1 MAGQVG
7 GAASHIIRDLLKEG
21 HSFSFFQVIRLLR
34 LLDPKPLDPQKQEPF
49 RSQQISIRPDLSLA
63 FPAADVA
70 KVENPSPEMGAFEVT
85 ATFLGLYGSSSPLP
99 TFYSEDLID
108 ETIAAESVT
117 RDFIDIISCRLFSL
131 FFRCWTKYRQY
142 LKVAEEKSPQDLER
156 LYCLVGLGEKKLQ
169 EEALEPYRLLRYIG
183 LFTQFPRSAL
193 GLQTLLRD
201 GLGGLDVK
209 IISCLKRR
217 ARIPPDQC
225 SVLGSSTCILGE
237 NSFLGQEIEDRT
249 GKFRIQIGPIDLEQ
263 FYSLLPGNQNHQKL
277 AFFTQ
282 FYLTD
287 SLIYDLELILA
298 EGEVRTTCL
307 GADKWSRL
315 GLDTWVFSG
324 ETLGEVRSIFHPQNF

>member
-1 MAGQVG
+1 MAGQVRG
-7 GAASHIIRDLLKEG
+7 PASHIIRDLLKEG

-34 LLDPKPLDPQKQEPF
+34 LLDPTPLDSRRQEPF
-49 RSQQISIRPDLSLA
+49 RSQQISIKPDLSLA

-70 KVENPSPEMGAFEVT
+70 KVENPFPDKSDFEVT

-108 ETIAAESVT
+108 ESIAEESVT

-142 LKVAEEKSPQDLER
+142 LKVAEENSPHDLER

-183 LFTQFPRSAL
+183 LFTQFPKSAL

-209 IISCLKRR
+209 VISCLKRR

-225 SVLGSSTCILGE
+225 SVLGSSNCILGE
-237 NSFLGQEIEDRT
+237 NTYLGQEIEDRT

-263 FYSLLPGNQNHQKL
+263 FYSLLPGNQNHQWL
-277 AFFTQ
+277 AFLTQ

-287 SLIYDLELILA
+287 SLEYDLELILA
-298 EGEVRTTCL
+298 EGKVSTTCL

-324 ETLGEVRSIFHPQNF
+324 ETMGEVRSVFHPQNI

>member
-1 MAGQVG
+1 MAGQVR
-7 GAASHIIRDLLKEG
+7 GAASHIIRNLLKEG
-21 HSFSFFQVIRLLR
+21 HRFSFFQVIRLLR
-34 LLDPKPLDPQKQEPF
+34 LLDPEPFDSHRQEPF
-49 RSQQISIRPDLSLA
+49 RNQQISIRPDLSLA

-70 KVENPSPEMGAFEVT
+70 KVENPSPEKSNFEVT

-117 RDFIDIISCRLFSL
+117 RDFIDIISCRVFSL

-142 LKVAEEKSPQDLER
+142 LKVAEENSPQDLER

-169 EEALEPYRLLRYIG
+169 EEALEPYSLIKYLG
-183 LFTQFPRSAL
+183 LFTQFPRSVL

-201 GLGGLDVK
+201 GLGGLDVTVV
-209 IISCLKRR
+209 SCLKRK
-217 ARIPPDQC
+217 AKIPLDQC
-225 SVLGSSTCILGE
+225 SVLGSSTCILGD
-237 NSFLGQEIEDRT
+237 NTFLGQEIEDRM

-277 AFFTQ
+277 AFFTR

-287 SLIYDLELILA
+287 SLDYDLELILA
-298 EGEVRTTCL
+298 EGKVSTTCL
-307 GADKWSRL
+307 GAAKWSRL

-324 ETLGEVRSIFHPQNF
+324 ETLGEVRSIFHPQI

>member
-1 MAGQVG
+1 MAGQVR
-7 GAASHIIRDLLKEG
+7 GAASHIIRDLLKKG

-34 LLDPKPLDPQKQEPF
+34 LLDPEPLDSQGQEPF
-49 RSQQISIRPDLSLA
+49 RNQQISIRPDLSLA

-70 KVENPSPEMGAFEVT
+70 KVENPSPEKSNFEVT
-85 ATFLGLYGSSSPLP
+85 ASSSPLP

-108 ETIAAESVT
+108 ESIAAESVT
-117 RDFIDIISCRLFSL
+117 RDFIDIISCRVFSL
-131 FFRCWTKYRQY
+131 FFRCWTKYRQH
-142 LKVAEEKSPQDLER
+142 LKVAEENSPQDLER

-169 EEALEPYRLLRYIG
+169 EEALEPYRLIRYLG

-209 IISCLKRR
+209 VISCLKRR
-217 ARIPPDQC
+217 ASIPPDQC
-225 SVLGSSTCILGE
+225 TVLGSSTCTLGA
-237 NSFLGQEIEDRT
+237 NSFLGQEIDDRT
-249 GKFRIQIGPIDLEQ
+249 GKFRIQIGPLDLEQ
-263 FYSLLPGNQNHQKL
+263 FYSLLPGNQNHQRL

-287 SLIYDLELILA
+287 SLKYDLELILA
-298 EGEVRTTCL
+298 AGEVRTTCL
-307 GADKWSRL
+307 GAKECSRL

>member
-49 RSQQISIRPDLSLA
+49 RRRPDLSLA

-169 EEALEPYRLLRYIG
+169 EETLEPYSLLRYIG

-209 IISCLKRR
+209 IISCLKRK